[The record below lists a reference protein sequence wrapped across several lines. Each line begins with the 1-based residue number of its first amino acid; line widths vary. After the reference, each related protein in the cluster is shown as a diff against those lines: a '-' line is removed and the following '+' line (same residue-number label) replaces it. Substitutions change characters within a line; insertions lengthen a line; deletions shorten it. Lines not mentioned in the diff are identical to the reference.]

1 MRFHVLA
8 VPHTVTNKDYVA
20 CAFTQKV
27 LKFCEM
33 MTDRGH
39 DVIHYGHQDSVVRCT
54 EHVTV
59 IDRDT
64 YNRVY
69 GDYDWHVQNFK
80 YDLTDE
86 AYQTYN
92 RNAIREI
99 QARQSP
105 NDFVLA
111 FWGQGNKAVC
121 DALSGI
127 RIVEPGIGYSQ
138 AFAPF
143 RVYESYALM
152 HANMGL
158 DRVQYSGNMPWYHVV
173 IPNYFDPKDFEY
185 SETKKD
191 YYLYLGRITT
201 AKGLQFAIDVTNEL
215 GVRLVVAGQGGPSDV
230 GLEEWP
236 SHVEYVGYAN
246 ADRRRELLRDAKA
259 LFVMST
265 YVEPFAGVMI
275 ESFLSGTPV
284 ISTDWGTFSENN
296 LHGLTGYRCRTY
308 GQMVWAAQNIHMID
322 PKACRTWGEN
332 FTSDKVAP
340 MYEEYFRTILDG
352 WYDSRSDR
360 YQLDWLTRKY
370 PTVQPPKTIDA
381 FFQCYNQVYAADKAF
396 ESYRKCYPTGKVVML
411 NDGGDPAMEM
421 IAKKYGAE
429 YEYKPNIGI
438 CHWKKP
444 TEWLERFFDA
454 VKRLESDYFVMQEED
469 VQHRRPVDQTK
480 LVFDICGTNPD
491 AKFPAEITEYI
502 QRETGRICT
511 NYSASGGCFF
521 RTEFF
526 KRLAE
531 TNWRTHIQHV
541 PPQWL
546 WADVA
551 ISFVTC
557 LYGGTIGY
565 CSECVELGRPEYD
578 TYKSPAVV
586 HQYKVHYETPL
597 CALAYKY
604 GADKCPRIHHS
615 YTPVYHSLLEKRR
628 TDIQSVLEIGI
639 GNAPLMTEHV
649 PKLRDRYTPGASM
662 RMWRDYFQSAHIHAC
677 DILPEV
683 LFEEDRITTSIA
695 DQSSTES
702 LKSLTGPY
710 DLILDDG
717 SHQKEHMV
725 TSFRALWDSVKP
737 GGLYIIEDIPGHF
750 LDEIIALAPDSVV
763 HVHRGPVMQD
773 DTFVAFEKKT
783 TKTLWVTSYRNLH
796 REKWQAGH
804 RTVDD
809 YITWFDDIKTLPGLV
824 CFVDEPEAT
833 LIRERTGFS
842 NILPYDIDDTF
853 IPKFTTRQTEILK
866 DPWFVD
872 QKFQGCP
879 EYIHAD
885 YSLTLCA
892 KACFIRRAAELFPDF
907 THYAW
912 IDFGYS
918 RDGDPVPTHL
928 EPVVPEQIYISS
940 FRDMGSDENG
950 TGWIS
955 EYGDKDTRLEY
966 TLTSPFQYLKKNF
979 YAIQGNMF
987 FVPKKFT
994 KWVEQE
1000 FDRVLTRNQEL
1011 GVVVGHDEP
1020 TWLSIIHDFRNRF
1033 KINVKTE
1040 WRSNDWFTPKV

>member
-39 DVIHYGHQDSVVRCT
+39 HVIHYGHQDSVVRCT

-99 QARQSP
+99 QARQEP
-105 NDFVLA
+105 NDFILA

-121 DALSGI
+121 DALSGS

-152 HANMGL
+152 HTNMGL

-173 IPNYFDPKDFEY
+173 IPNYFDPRDFEF
-185 SETKKD
+185 SATKKD

-201 AKGLQFAIDVTNEL
+201 AKGLQFAIDVTGQL

-230 GLEEWP
+230 GLKEWP
-236 SHVEYVGYAN
+236 AHVDYVGYAN

-259 LFVMST
+259 LFVLST

-284 ISTDWGTFSENN
+284 ISTDWGTFAENN

-332 FTSDKVAP
+332 FTADKVAP

-352 WYDSRSDR
+352 WYDTRTDR

-370 PTVQPPKTIDA
+370 PVATPPKTIDA
-381 FFQCYNQVYAADKAF
+381 FFQCYNQVHAADKAF

-411 NDGGDPAMEM
+411 NDGGDPAMET
-421 IAKKYGAE
+421 IAKKYGAD

-480 LVFDICGTNPD
+480 LVYDICGTNPD
-491 AKFPAEITEYI
+491 ARLPPELVDY
-502 QRETGRICT
+502 TGKT
-511 NYSASGGCFF
+511 HYSGSGGCFF

-531 TNWRTHIQHV
+531 TDWRTHVRTIPV
-541 PPQWL
+541 QWL
-546 WADVA
+546 HADIVL
-551 ISFVTC
+551 SVLTYV
-557 LYGGTIGY
+557 YGGTIGY
-565 CSECVELGRPEYD
+565 CSECVELGRPEYE

-597 CALAYKY
+597 CRLARTY
-604 GADKCPRIHHS
+604 GSDKCPTILHT
-615 YTPVYHSLLEKRR
+615 YTPEYHRLLSGLKV
-628 TDIQSVLEIGI
+628 TNMLEIGI
-639 GNAPLMTEHV
+639 GNVPLMKPIVGETY
-649 PKLRDRYTPGASM
+649 RPGASL
-662 RMWRDYFQSAHIHAC
+662 RMWRDYFPQATIYGC
-677 DILPEV
+677 DIDTTV
-683 LFEEDRITTSIA
+683 MFEDVRIKTFWV
-695 DQSSTES
+695 DQSSETC
-702 LKSLTGPY
+702 LKERVPDIEY
-710 DLILDDG
+710 DVILDDG
-717 SHQKEHMV
+717 SHILEHMV
-725 TSFRALWDSVKP
+725 TSFRTLWTRVAND
-737 GGLYIIEDIPGHF
+737 GLYIIEDLNEYMIPK
-750 LDEIIALAPDSVV
+750 LVELAPESVAYI
-763 HVHRGPVMQD
+763 HHGKHD
-773 DTFVAFEKKT
+773 GDGFIAFRKKS
-783 TKTLWVTSYRNLH
+783 KRVLWVTAFRDIRRESWSLGNRTFDEYFTSFERLVEPLGKNL
-796 REKWQAGH
+796 
-804 RTVDD
+804 
-809 YITWFDDIKTLPGLV
+809 I
-824 CFVDEPEAT
+824 CFVDEPHADRVRSLGVRT
-833 LIRERTGFS
+833 LPFD
-842 NILPYDIDDTF
+842 LYDTY
-853 IPKFTTRQTEILK
+853 IPKYHERQKELIETRAFHHLLPEHLRSS
-866 DPWFVD
+866 
-872 QKFQGCP
+872 P
-879 EYIHAD
+879 EYTNPD
-885 YSLTLCA
+885 YALTLYS
-892 KACFIRRAAELFPDF
+892 KQCFVRRASDLFPEY
-907 THYAW
+907 THYAF
-912 IDFGYS
+912 IDFGYAKTP
-918 RDGDPVPTHL
+918 DVAPVATNF
-928 EPVVPEQIYISS
+928 EKVPADQIYISS
-940 FRDMGSDENG
+940 FRRLEFDDEHEPILG
-950 TGWIS
+950 
-955 EYGDKDTRLEY
+955 EYGVETLDGAKKHNWNNLNALIREPLY
-966 TLTSPFQYLKKNF
+966 TV
-979 YAIQGNMF
+979 QGNVW
-987 FVPKKFT
+987 FVPRHLTHWLEKSM
-994 KWVEQE
+994 
-1000 FDRVLTRNQEL
+1000 DRSIERQHAAGLVL
-1011 GVVVGHDEP
+1011 GHDEP
-1020 TWLSIIHDFRNRF
+1020 LWLSIIHDFRSRF
-1033 KINVKTE
+1033 KIHVKKE
-1040 WRSNDWFTPKV
+1040 WQKWDWI